1 MDSNKSILPL
11 VTVPIFYQC
20 IEPLKLYVEQQAWW
34 NSCPQTKGA
43 KEYNRTTRLKS
54 FQQKNPNESALMPL
68 LECGHYLIDL
78 LHNAGTVTYNDGI
91 AKRLSWSELKA
102 WCDLTGLRLC
112 PFESATIM
120 MLSAAY
126 ADMLN
131 EATDPNCPSPM
142 LPKMTQ
148 SKREQVATDLKSAL
162 RSIGKKR

>member
-1 MDSNKSILPL
+1 
-11 VTVPIFYQC
+11 
-20 IEPLKLYVEQQAWW
+20 
-34 NSCPQTKGA
+34 
-43 KEYNRTTRLKS
+43 
-54 FQQKNPNESALMPL
+54 MPL

-131 EATDPNCPSPM
+131 ERQTQIVLVLCCQ
-142 LPKMTQ
+142 KMTQ

>member
-1 MDSNKSILPL
+1 
-11 VTVPIFYQC
+11 
-20 IEPLKLYVEQQAWW
+20 
-34 NSCPQTKGA
+34 
-43 KEYNRTTRLKS
+43 
-54 FQQKNPNESALMPL
+54 MPL

-78 LHNAGTVTYNDGI
+78 LHDAGTVTYNDGI

-148 SKREQVATDLKSAL
+148 SKREQVAIGLKNAL

>member
-1 MDSNKSILPL
+1 
-11 VTVPIFYQC
+11 
-20 IEPLKLYVEQQAWW
+20 
-34 NSCPQTKGA
+34 
-43 KEYNRTTRLKS
+43 
-54 FQQKNPNESALMPL
+54 
-68 LECGHYLIDL
+68 
-78 LHNAGTVTYNDGI
+78 
-91 AKRLSWSELKA
+91 
-102 WCDLTGLRLC
+102 
-112 PFESATIM
+112 